1 MIKMVNRNGHLTE
14 GAKKAFAGAYRV
26 GYFNE
31 SIRIPNG
38 YENIAV
44 WKRLH
49 ALTGDMDIWLTF
61 IDEDAIVSY
70 DHAKSALKDMSKTAA
85 VEFAGMFR
93 AYDFTPPPAQG
104 GIFTEG
110 KHYEKD

>member
-14 GAKKAFAGAYRV
+14 GAKKAFAGACRV

-38 YENIAV
+38 YVNDIF
-44 WKRLH
+44 WHRL
-49 ALTGDMDIWLTF
+49 ASLTDDMNIWLTF

-70 DHAKSALKDMSKTAA
+70 DHAMSALEGMSKTAA
-85 VEFAGMFR
+85 DEFAGMFR
-93 AYDFTPPPAQG
+93 A
-104 GIFTEG
+104 
-110 KHYEKD
+110 